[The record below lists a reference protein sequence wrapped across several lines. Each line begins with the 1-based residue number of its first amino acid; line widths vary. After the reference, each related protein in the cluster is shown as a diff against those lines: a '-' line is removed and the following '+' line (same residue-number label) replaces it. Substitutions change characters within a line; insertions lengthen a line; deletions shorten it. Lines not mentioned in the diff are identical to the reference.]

1 MKKDEL
7 RRFLEAVKS
16 GSINVDDAVSKFEG
30 MPFEDLGFARVDH
43 HRALRSGLPEVI
55 FCPGKTSSQVVDIF
69 ESLARKARPVLATR
83 ATDEFHSAI
92 KEKIPEVCYDPVA
105 RIVFLPDPEIGA
117 QGLVVVAS
125 AGTADIPVAQE
136 AAVTARLMGATV
148 ETFWDAGVAGIHRLL
163 PKLEL
168 LREAKVIVVVAGM
181 EGALPSVVAGL
192 VDKPVLGVPTSV
204 GYGVSFSGLTSL
216 LTMLSSCAAGV
227 SVVNIDNGFGA
238 GYIAALINRGTC

>member
-7 RRFLEAVKS
+7 RKFLEAVKS

-55 FCPGKTSSQVVDIF
+55 FCPGKTTSQVVDIF

-83 ATDEFHSAI
+83 ATEEVHSEI
-92 KEKIPEVCYDPVA
+92 EERIPEVRYDPVA
-105 RIVFLPDPEIGA
+105 RMAFLPDPEIDEK
-117 QGLVVVAS
+117 GLVVIAS

-227 SVVNIDNGFGA
+227 SVVNIDNGFGSF
-238 GYIAALINRGTC
+238 